1 MFRTVE
7 RPAFSAIQSNLF
19 PIYFGLQTG
28 LPIVLALTF
37 PGNALLGI
45 QSSIPGLLDASN
57 RWGSL
62 VPILT
67 IFVTGLAN
75 LTVLLPVV
83 TKVMKD
89 RRGQGSYTINH
100 GSVLGSTM
108 LTTNSKTRWSRL
120 VLPRSPFRGDAS
132 VEQEVWYAAR
142 NIFAAQPLNLHLG
155 RCVRLHTWVAP
166 ELSIR
171 LCPI

>member
-1 MFRTVE
+1 LLTFVSYGTLLGTSFFHVSHLILFSSIYTDFPQTFINGTVMFRTVE

-37 PGNALLGI
+37 PGSTLLGI

-67 IFVTGLAN
+67 IFVTGLTN

-89 RRGQGSYTINH
+89 RRGQGAYTTNRR
-100 GSVLGSTM
+100 SVLG
-108 LTTNSKTRWSRL
+108 
-120 VLPRSPFRGDAS
+120 
-132 VEQEVWYAAR
+132 
-142 NIFAAQPLNLHLG
+142 AQ
-155 RCVRLHTWVAP
+155 C
-166 ELSIR
+166 
-171 LCPI
+171 